1 MGSEEASL
9 SESDRATPGDDDA
22 WRHRLWPSRKV
33 ESFVVSFP
41 KFGRTWLRVLMA
53 VVEARLRG
61 EEPKAVVREWLEL
74 EAPRLAGQR
83 VLFTHALSANAHERR
98 EAMSHFLAYI
108 GDRPRLFLVRDP
120 RDAVVSYY
128 FQVAKRQRGTS
139 IADLGQFVRDPGYG
153 IDRLLLFLRACDHS
167 LHTDPGPRL
176 VVAYED
182 LHRDPTAALG
192 SALDFFGVSP
202 SREVLTDAV
211 AFGRFEN
218 MRRLEVEGALGPDTG
233 RLAARD
239 VNDSESLKTR
249 RGVIGGYREHLVRA
263 DLEYVEERIAALM
276 PPALG
281 YLEPGVPPPA
291 PVRAARA

>member
-9 SESDRATPGDDDA
+9 TESDRATLGDDGA
-22 WRHRLWPSRKV
+22 WRHRLWPSRSV

-41 KFGRTWLRVLMA
+41 KSGRTWLRVLMA

-61 EEPKAVVREWLEL
+61 EEAEAVVREWLER
-74 EAPRLAGQR
+74 EAPHLAGKR

-98 EAMSHFLAYI
+98 EAMSHFLGYI

-120 RDAVVSYY
+120 RDAIVSYY
-128 FQVAKRQRGTS
+128 FQVAKRQRGTFS
-139 IADLGQFVRDPGYG
+139 RDLGQFVRDPGYG
-153 IDRLLLFLRACDHS
+153 IDRLLVFLRACEHS
-167 LHTDPGPRL
+167 LRTDPGPCL

-182 LHRDPTAALG
+182 LHRDPTATLA
-192 SALDFFGVSP
+192 SALDLFGVNP
-202 SREVLTDAV
+202 VREVLAEAV

-218 MRRLEVEGALGPDTG
+218 MRRLEVEGAFGSDTG

-239 VNDSESLKTR
+239 ANDPESLKTR
-249 RGVIGGYREHLVRA
+249 RGVIGGFREYLVGA

-281 YLEPGVPPPA
+281 YLEPGTPPSTVVPA
-291 PVRAARA
+291 VGA